1 MPPLSNL
8 LGALSVGVSD
18 LQSDAMAQA
27 AGVDPTMLAVLLA
40 VHTRPSC
47 SVGDVAKTAHVSHS
61 GAVRAVDRLVSLG
74 LVVRK
79 VNANDRRIVALS
91 CTQAGRAG
99 ARRALDVRR
108 TVLDGLFADVFGS
121 RAERAGAKTMLER
134 LLERLAPKRREDA
147 WRICRLCEH
156 EVCRDSDCPV
166 GRVVI

>member
-18 LQSDAMAQA
+18 LQSDAMAHA
-27 AGVDPTMLAVLLA
+27 ASVDPTMLAVLLA
-40 VHTRPSC
+40 IHTRPSC

-91 CTQAGRAG
+91 CTRLGHAG
-99 ARRALDVRR
+99 AQRALDARR
-108 TVLDGLFADVFGS
+108 TVLDGLFAGLFAS
-121 RAERAGAKTMLER
+121 RAERAGAEIMLER
-134 LLERLAPKRREDA
+134 LLERLAPRSREAA

-156 EVCRDSDCPV
+156 EVCRDRDCPV
-166 GRVVI
+166 GRVVT